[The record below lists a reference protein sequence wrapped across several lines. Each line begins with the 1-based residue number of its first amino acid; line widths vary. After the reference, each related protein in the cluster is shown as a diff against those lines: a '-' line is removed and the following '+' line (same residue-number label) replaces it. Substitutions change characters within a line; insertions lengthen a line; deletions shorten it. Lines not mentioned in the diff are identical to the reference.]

1 MASKGAAVITR
12 QVIYTQFFLA
22 SICTTG
28 LSPNVL
34 TQTNVHVKF
43 QLQWTTTYPNTTYP
57 NYHLSELKI
66 CRKLLVKPVIKYV
79 YAVKYTGISSVQNF
93 TLKLVYKHHRGVN
106 FRFCPLPR
114 SIPVIHDRCY

>member
-57 NYHLSELKI
+57 NSKFAE
-66 CRKLLVKPVIKYV
+66 
-79 YAVKYTGISSVQNF
+79 SF
-93 TLKLVYKHHRGVN
+93 
-106 FRFCPLPR
+106 
-114 SIPVIHDRCY
+114 